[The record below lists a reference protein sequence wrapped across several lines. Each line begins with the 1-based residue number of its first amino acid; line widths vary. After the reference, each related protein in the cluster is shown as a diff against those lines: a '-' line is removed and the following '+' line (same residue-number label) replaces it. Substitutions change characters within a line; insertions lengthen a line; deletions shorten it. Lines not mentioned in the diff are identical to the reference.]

1 MKLPVSPPIEPML
14 AKAVGR
20 IHPGWHY
27 EPKWDGFRAIVFRD
41 KDELDITSRN
51 SRPLARYFPEVVSA
65 IKETM
70 PSRCVVDGEIII
82 ANPERGGLD
91 FWALQ
96 QRLHPAQSRIQLL
109 AGETPADFV
118 AFDVLAVGDEDLML
132 RPFRDRRRVLEQL
145 LLGDSA
151 SVHVTPLTDEAAIA
165 QRWFEDFEGAGLDG
179 IIAKNG
185 EDTYQPGRRVMEKV
199 KHDRT
204 MDCVVAGYRVHKSGP
219 GAVGSLLLGLYSDEN
234 APGVDW
240 AEMFGGL
247 TPIGVA
253 ASFPMEMRS
262 RLVTDLDELVIA
274 MSEHPWGNAVEE
286 ISSEGRVNP
295 GSRWNPGKDLS
306 FVPLRPERVAEV
318 RYNHMDGGRLRHP
331 AQFLRWRPDRD
342 PASCGFDQL
351 ERPDAVDVAE
361 ILAQATTK

>member
-1 MKLPVSPPIEPML
+1 MPPVEPML
-14 AKAVGR
+14 AKPVAR

-41 KDELDITSRN
+41 GDELEIASRN
-51 SRPLARYFPEVVSA
+51 TRPLARYFPEVVSA
-65 IKETM
+65 IKKAM
-70 PSRCVVDGEIII
+70 PTRCVVDGEIII
-82 ANPERGGLD
+82 ANPESGGLD

-96 QRLHPAQSRIQLL
+96 QRLHPAESRVQLL
-109 AGETPADFV
+109 ADETPADFV
-118 AFDVLAVGDEDLML
+118 AFDVLAIGDEDLTPS
-132 RPFRDRRRVLEQL
+132 PFRDRRRALERIL
-145 LLGDSA
+145 IGASA
-151 SVHVTPLTDEAAIA
+151 SVHVTPLTDEATMA

-185 EDTYQPGRRVMEKV
+185 EDSYQPGRRVMEKV

-204 MDCVVAGYRVHKSGP
+204 MDCVVAGYRVHKSGE
-219 GAVGSLLLGLYSDEN
+219 GAVGSLLLGLYSGDYTSGIE
-234 APGVDW
+234 W

-253 ASFPMEMRS
+253 ASFPMDMRR
-262 RLVTDLDELVIA
+262 RLATELDELVIE
-274 MSEHPWGNAVEE
+274 MSEHPWGTAVDEF
-286 ISSEGRVNP
+286 SVEGRVNP
-295 GSRWNPGKDLS
+295 GSRWNPDKDLS

-342 PASCGFDQL
+342 PASCDFDQL
-351 ERPDAVDVAE
+351 ERPDAIAVAE
-361 ILAQATTK
+361 LLAQATPI